1 MAILVRCSCGK
12 SFSVK
17 DEYAGKRGRCPS
29 CQKVVTVPAADDEAE
44 IPLAPSPIPTRPSVA
59 AASATPAPA
68 MDAAGDRPHITAAR
82 GGTRFDPVAAAGRK
96 AQATPNAPR
105 FAFSPRAITFI
116 ALLIGIPLVIAIVK
130 AGPVSAFDEYQKL
143 EPQIEMWT
151 NDALQKVLNE
161 EFKGVVFEGV
171 VRPPKV
177 TNIMIDSP
185 IMMWSLP
192 DEVFVQGE
200 TSEGK
205 FKGHYYTQT
214 KRLKLDMGL
223 EYDSRKVQVDAH
235 VDGGTLVL
243 DGYK

>member
-1 MAILVRCSCGK
+1 MAITVRCACGK
-12 SFSVK
+12 SFAVQ
-17 DEYAGKRGRCPS
+17 EQYAGKKGRCPV
-29 CQKVVTVPAADDEAE
+29 CQKVVTVPTLEEDLD
-44 IPLAPSPIPTRPSVA
+44 IPLAPSPIPTRS
-59 AASATPAPA
+59 SAPA
-68 MDAAGDRPHITAAR
+68 AGVGPEPATDAAVPPKVSVAR
-82 GGTRFDPVAAAGRK
+82 GGTRFDPAAAAARK
-96 AQATPNAPR
+96 AQASPSSPR
-105 FAFSPRAITFI
+105 FTFSPRAILFI
-116 ALLIGIPLVIAIVK
+116 SLLIGIPIIIAIVK

-161 EFKGVVFEGV
+161 EFKGVVFEGI

-205 FKGHYYTQT
+205 FKGHYFTQT

-223 EYDSRKVQVDAH
+223 EYGSRTVQVDAH
-235 VDGGTLVL
+235 VDGETLVL